1 MINVFILTFCRNL
14 DLFYGTE
21 LIFKT
26 LRVGFPNARVT
37 VVDNASLPEV
47 RPEIALLARQNDC
60 IFRQLENP
68 GIQHHDFLQG
78 TLRTAADDSKI
89 DGPVVFLD
97 PDICLWD
104 SCEDF
109 SFEGLVAGKAVGKFY
124 CSVTHTI
131 TMPRLHTSFLWIP
144 DAGNL
149 QQEIWKI
156 KAAYF
161 DFEPF
166 IPSSFRIDST
176 WYRFDTGASLYAAIP
191 HTVSYFTE
199 EHFRCY
205 DHLFCGSHLDW
216 IYSLYDKSSQKMM
229 SEIHDNAKAGNL
241 KALKGVWRYQHN
253 VWEKSFPVIP

>member
-14 DLFYGTE
+14 DLFYGTS

-26 LRVGFPNARVT
+26 LRTGFPNARVT
-37 VVDNASLPEV
+37 VTDNASLPET
-47 RPEIALLARQNDC
+47 RAEIASLARQNDC
-60 IFRQLENP
+60 IFHQLQPP
-68 GIQHHDFLQG
+68 GIQHHDFLES
-78 TLRTAADDSKI
+78 TLRATDDDSKI

-104 SCEDF
+104 SCEHF
-109 SFEGLVAGKAVGKFY
+109 SFDGLLAGKPFSKFH
-124 CSVTHTI
+124 CIITKTI

-144 DAGNL
+144 DVVKL
-149 QQEIWKI
+149 KKEIWKI
-156 KAAYF
+156 KATHF

-166 IPSSFRIDST
+166 LPSSLRIDSA

-191 HTVSYFTE
+191 NKVSYFTE

-216 IYSLYDKSSQKMM
+216 IYTLYDTGSQKMM

-241 KALKGVWRYQHN
+241 KALKGVWRYQHK